1 MSFFQSDVRVEKLA
15 KWLDWAGELDK
26 SVFVALPMIQR
37 GSVWKPGQ
45 IIDLWDSLLQ
55 SMPIGSLMISEL
67 EPKDGLNNSLPMGV
81 ASR

>member
-55 SMPIGSLMISEL
+55 STLLFRS
-67 EPKDGLNNSLPMGV
+67 
-81 ASR
+81 